1 MSCTHT
7 QPHQSLP
14 HTLTPSVSRHKLPGW
29 SQNVTASRR
38 SWSSPDLPIPSPRLT
53 TPPLEPVPL
62 TEEEEE
68 EEEIHPDS
76 REERGGRKAEEGDK
90 KEVEGEAER
99 EGMETT
105 AEGEGEKADEAKC
118 PAVETREGDDVE
130 DEAAKISEKVCLI
143 FFNQVKVFLTKAIF
157 R

>member
-7 QPHQSLP
+7 HTHSLIVHSL
-14 HTLTPSVSRHKLPGW
+14 HTLTPSVFRHKLPGW

-53 TPPLEPVPL
+53 TPSLEPIPL

-68 EEEIHPDS
+68 EEIRPDS
-76 REERGGRKAEEGDK
+76 REERGGRKAEEEDK

-105 AEGEGEKADEAKC
+105 AEREGEKADEAKC

-130 DEAAKISEKVCLI
+130 DEAAKISEKVCQI
-143 FFNQVKVFLTKAIF
+143 FFNQVKVFFGK